1 MGKIIVLDEVTAN
14 QIAAGEVVERPAAV
28 VKELVENAIDA
39 GALRID
45 ISVTGGGRESIRV
58 ADNGSGMAPEDV
70 LLSLQRHATSKIREV
85 SDLDTILSLGFRG
98 EALPSIASVSHLRLV
113 TRRPQDLSGV
123 KVEVHG
129 GKEHELTDTGCPA
142 GTEVLVRDLFYNT
155 PARLKFLKSEGAE
168 TARVVDTVQRLALA
182 WSNISFSLS
191 VGGREQLVT
200 PGNGKLL
207 DAIYQILGRQ
217 NGRQFIP
224 LEWHGP
230 LLSLQGY
237 ISRPSLSRANRNLQ
251 YFFVNN
257 RPVRSPL
264 LSDALQTAYQTLLPG
279 NRFPAAVVSVHT
291 DPQGI
296 DINIH
301 PAKREIRFN
310 NEREVYRQFLAGI
323 RHALQSV
330 SLVGEVSAP
339 FTASARETAAGQQY
353 ACYFPPLRY
362 SAAETGRDAVLEVGF
377 PIKDGFFSD
386 KSTFP
391 LLRLIGQFQATYIL
405 AQTDSGD
412 LYLVDQHAAHE
423 RVTYEMFKC
432 DLEAEKMPVQQI
444 LPQTLELD
452 PRASASLA
460 ASLKIFLKLG
470 LTFETFGNNTF
481 ILRTV
486 PLFYRK
492 CINQEDILDLV
503 SCTGESGKEDVLYE
517 QILRV
522 MACKAAIKANQV
534 LSREEMVSLLKNLSE
549 TEQPWTCPHGRPTT
563 LVFTG
568 TMVAKNFRRL

>member
-14 QIAAGEVVERPAAV
+14 KIAAGEVVERPAAV
-28 VKELVENAIDA
+28 VKELLENAIDA

-98 EALPSIASVSHLRLV
+98 EALPSIASVSHLRLI

-129 GKEHELTDTGCPA
+129 GKEPELTDVGCPA

-182 WSNISFSLS
+182 WPNISFSLS
-191 VGGREQLVT
+191 VNGREQLVT

-217 NGRQFIP
+217 NGRQFVP
-224 LEWHGP
+224 LDWHGP

-279 NRFPAAVVSVHT
+279 NRFPAAVISIHT
-291 DPQGI
+291 DPQGV

-301 PAKREIRFN
+301 PAKREIRFC

-339 FTASARETAAGQQY
+339 FTASARETAAAQQY
-353 ACYFPPLRY
+353 AYYFPSLSP
-362 SAAETGRDAVLEVGF
+362 SADETGRDAVLEVGF
-377 PIKDGFFSD
+377 PSLFSE
-386 KSTFP
+386 KSTTFP
-391 LLRLIGQFQATYIL
+391 HLRLIGQFQATYIL

-412 LYLVDQHAAHE
+412 LYLIDQHAAHE
-423 RVTYEMFKC
+423 RVTYEMFKR

-452 PRASASLA
+452 PHASASLA
-460 ASLKIFLKLG
+460 ASLKIFLNLG
-470 LTFETFGNNTF
+470 LTFEAFGNNTF

-503 SCTGESGKEDVLYE
+503 SCTDEGGKEDVLYE
-517 QILRV
+517 QVLRV

-534 LSREEMVSLLKNLSE
+534 LSREEMVNLLKNLSE
-549 TEQPWTCPHGRPTT
+549 TKQPWTCPHGRPTT